1 MEYNFNEASGMSN
14 APLFIGYTPFKLDF
28 SPVKETAELKANIR
42 AQKQKDLEAL
52 KKRVTDLKMPE
63 FTGLASDLG
72 TPYNRALAARTA
84 MMESL
89 QENSNPHW
97 AAKHDPKFLAAQQL
111 YAQATSPQLQAT
123 LTQEKEAKDSFVK
136 RFTERDAQGS
146 MLFGPDGM
154 AYQDPDN
161 SSSPITAGEYADRRE
176 DMESYN
182 VFSGRNIDLNSAI
195 VPDPKGFMED
205 ISKSMQSTGIIENRN
220 NLSNNA
226 GAWNELRQAA
236 TDPYSQVA
244 AEMIVNQGWKT
255 NSKNLGHAVR
265 KIQSSMTKQQWA
277 SLQQMYLESEAFV
290 RRDKNGAVLPEYRK
304 DPYKDLRDKDG
315 NFDPVKL
322 YNLTTNDAA
331 FQIDGSKEPVTL
343 LEKLLAEQVGQFLVQ
358 EQFTEARLL
367 KQGGMD
373 GNGGGGNREKT
384 LPWWQHMQNGIP
396 KEFDGNGVE
405 IPARPVDVMTVPI
418 AAYEDGSIPGTK
430 AGDLYTKG
438 FETNVYS
445 RRSDLSVWAKSLEA
459 LGLVDKDNNPKYGTP
474 EKPLKLASISGSG
487 LAVVGP
493 GGRRFDKEELET
505 MEVLD
510 VDREVY
516 YLHRSVGTGADKDP
530 SIAES
535 YGITYGT
542 NGKPVFNS
550 DNGGSSDYWPY
561 IRVKVK
567 FDDGNDIAP
576 KDYFPQQFEQ
586 LSNSVDH
593 GVYSSYGH
601 GPLGSAGMGTR
612 IAGPVV
618 NNIVAGPDGQKQ
630 SRLTPQ
636 SIEGGAARRTE
647 SPYKVEGGIFEVGM
661 APSEGWVYLKSDK
674 SWAMMQGSNV
684 SEDVYRNRGLA
695 TIAGQAPAHTSPDP
709 YLNQAVTPAQP

>member
-52 KKRVTDLKMPE
+52 KKRVSDLKMPE
-63 FTGLASDLG
+63 FTGLASDLS
-72 TPYNRALAARTA
+72 TPYNQALTATTA

-111 YAQATSPQLQAT
+111 YAQATSPALQAS
-123 LTQEKEAKDSFVK
+123 LTQEKEAHAGFVK

-161 SSSPITAGEYADRRE
+161 PSAPITAGEFADRRE

-182 VFSGRNIDLNSAI
+182 LFSGRNTDLNSAI

-226 GAWNELRQAA
+226 NAWNQLREAA

-255 NSKNLGHAVR
+255 NSKNLGHAVK

-277 SLQQMYLESEAFV
+277 SVQQMYLESEAFV
-290 RRDKNGAVLPEYRK
+290 RRDKSGAVLPEYRK

-373 GNGGGGNREKT
+373 GNGGGGPRPRLT
-384 LPWWQHMQNGIP
+384 PYWGHMMNGIP
-396 KEFDGNGVE
+396 KEFDANGNE
-405 IPARPVDVMTVPI
+405 IPLKPVTTMTVPV
-418 AAYEDGSIPGTK
+418 AAYEDGTIPGTK
-430 AGDLYTKG
+430 AGDLYTQG
-438 FETNVYS
+438 VQTNVYA
-445 RRSDLSVWAKSLEA
+445 RNPDFSVWPKSLQA
-459 LGLVDKDNNPKYGTP
+459 LGLYDKNNNPKFS
-474 EKPLKLASISGSG
+474 EEQPLKLGSVAG
-487 LAVVGP
+487 SQTVVGQ
-493 GGRRFDKEELET
+493 GGRTFDKNELDHLNVIGVEPK
-505 MEVLD
+505 
-510 VDREVY
+510 VY
-516 YLHRSVGTGADKDP
+516 YMHRSVGTGADTQPDV
-530 SIAES
+530 AEA
-535 YGITYGT
+535 YGFKYG
-542 NGKPVFNS
+542 NDGKPRLNS
-550 DNGGSSDYWPY
+550 DSGASSDYWPFLK
-561 IRVKVK
+561 IKVR
-567 FDDGNDIAP
+567 FDDDDLAMMENFRP
-576 KDYFPQQFEQ
+576 KDYFPQDFPEGVGPRGDKQFVGQ
-586 LSNSVDH
+586 
-593 GVYSSYGH
+593 
-601 GPLGSAGMGTR
+601 
-612 IAGPVV
+612 GPVGRGPIGLGYI
-618 NNIVAGPDGQKQ
+618 NVASKVADAATGEGQ

-636 SIEGGAARRTE
+636 SIEGMAARRPGSGYTVGNWD
-647 SPYKVEGGIFEVGM
+647 PGITD
-661 APSEGWVYLKSDK
+661 SEGYVYLRADRA
-674 SWAMMQGSNV
+674 WAMMQGSDVN
-684 SEDVYRNRGLA
+684 EDIYKQFGPA
-695 TIAGQAPAHTSPDP
+695 TMPGQASHTSPD
-709 YLNQAVTPAQP
+709 AVLDQYIMAPQP